1 MFENSL
7 SGTVTVIGVVSES
20 QTCANTINGIGAAM
34 ITEESLAEVGIKVA
48 EKQLV
53 PNWWFII
60 LSFVFINGFVYASIG
75 LIIYANN

>member
-1 MFENSL
+1 MILVQNITVQTFSYIFREKGIYVFENSL

-48 EKQLV
+48 EK
-53 PNWWFII
+53 
-60 LSFVFINGFVYASIG
+60 
-75 LIIYANN
+75 